1 MLKNNFIARY
11 YALWKVKVLENVF
24 SAIIC
29 SFAVNNWS
37 NLWRYW
43 NQMFALFPAAIFVL
57 LREAQIWCP
66 HSEPYKFLLPI
77 LTNNSAAENC
87 INVRLVQ
94 VVNLYQHSIISESF
108 GFRHSTVL
116 ILVFDGT
123 KPPIIWFQSIQA
135 KQVGVTV
142 RPYWSSLRL
151 LLRIYERSPCSKSTI
166 RGNLPQV
173 CRSVPSYLILF
184 LWFRRIFVFTF
195 LL

>member
-57 LREAQIWCP
+57 LRGAQIWHP
-66 HSEPYKFLLPI
+66 HSEPYKFLLHI
-77 LTNNSAAENC
+77 LKNNSVAENC
-87 INVRLVQ
+87 INVRLGQ
-94 VVNLYQHSIISESF
+94 VVNLWYQHSIIPESF

-116 ILVFDGT
+116 ILVFDGVIVKT
-123 KPPIIWFQSIQA
+123 TNNMIPLHAGETSGRHCAI
-135 KQVGVTV
+135 
-142 RPYWSSLRL
+142 SLKL
-151 LLRIYERSPCSKSTI
+151 ATLAFK
-166 RGNLPQV
+166 NLWEV
-173 CRSVPSYLILF
+173 AL
-184 LWFRRIFVFTF
+184 
-195 LL
+195 